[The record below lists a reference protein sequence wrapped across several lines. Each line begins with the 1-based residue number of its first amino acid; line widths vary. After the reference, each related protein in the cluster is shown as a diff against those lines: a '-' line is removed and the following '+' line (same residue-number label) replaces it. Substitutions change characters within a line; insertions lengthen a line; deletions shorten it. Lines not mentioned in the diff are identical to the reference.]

1 MWKKKLLHRQQRLV
15 SFQNEHLFV
24 FDDQQ
29 STQNHKENVGS
40 MNEAF

>member
-1 MWKKKLLHRQQRLV
+1 LL
-15 SFQNEHLFV
+15 SFKNEHLIV

-40 MNEAF
+40 LNEEFWTRR